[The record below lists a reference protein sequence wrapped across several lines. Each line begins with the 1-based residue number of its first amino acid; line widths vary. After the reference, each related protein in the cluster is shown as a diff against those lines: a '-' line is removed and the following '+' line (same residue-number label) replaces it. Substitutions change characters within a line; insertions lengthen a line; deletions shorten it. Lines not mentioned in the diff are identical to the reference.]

1 MTSRV
6 VTSRPPKPAVTTP
19 ARTTRGLPGI
29 VAAAQKI
36 ELQTRDGRKLIR
48 KSEKWQDEA
57 WAYYDVLPAV
67 KSAAGFMGN
76 AMSRV
81 RLFPGIVVDPDEPPV
96 PLADADGEG
105 IPDRL
110 AGAADEEMARI
121 SNGQEGMA
129 GIMRALGVNMTVA
142 GEAYLVGRGTEDD
155 DELVDETWGVY
166 SASAIEV
173 KGDTV
178 KLKDTPSDRAAKQL
192 PDDTLCYRIWRRH
205 ARWPGLADSN
215 MRAVLDTAEEL
226 VIYGR
231 VMRAI
236 AKSGAH
242 AGILK
247 WPTQLDPPGGQRS
260 LPAGDDDA
268 PGPDPAAAGGQKL
281 TELQQSLLEFIRSS
295 VETDDTLASAMPWLL
310 DGDHQYLDR
319 IEWIDV
325 GRTIDQKAL
334 DRIHSLYTQLA
345 HGLDL
350 PVEVL
355 VGMADSNH
363 WTAWLIEDTTYK
375 AHVEPTVEVVAAGI
389 ASAFLRPALLER
401 GFNADVVRR
410 IVLGKDPSALVTRPN
425 RAQDAKD
432 AHDRL
437 VISDEQL
444 RKDLGFP
451 DTAAPEDEELTRR
464 EERVRAKRTPPA
476 DQPAD
481 DAPAEEGGDATPGTQ
496 PARALVAAV
505 PPPDEDGQF
514 AALGAALAAIEVRLR
529 ERLVIAAS
537 DAVTE
542 ALRQAGSRLRR
553 AAQGD
558 AELRERVNGLPPEQV
573 GPTLGADAVAALADP
588 DELLQGAFDGL
599 SERWDTWVAAAQT
612 EMAAALGAVAATS
625 QDPEAA
631 QAVAD
636 MEAQAGD
643 DRSAGWVVLA
653 GLLLGL
659 TRERLVSNAT
669 DIVEGEHDPTT
680 AVPPG
685 LVRDALARTGGAQP
699 GLAPVG
705 VAQQAAPGGLT
716 TGPRVRSTLGRLGA
730 VVLLWRWTTGM
741 PARPFD
747 PHQRLEG
754 AEFDS
759 WDDPQLTNGGRWPG
773 YSHYFPGDHRGCQC
787 DVTPVI
793 ISITQAR
800 QQQIERQEVA

>member
-1 MTSRV
+1 MTSRIV
-6 VTSRPPKPAVTTP
+6 SSKPTRRTTP
-19 ARTTRGLPGI
+19 PPTPTPRGLAGI

-36 ELQTRDGRKLIR
+36 ELTTRDGRKLVR

-57 WAYYDVLPAV
+57 WAFYDVLPAV

-81 RLFPGIVVDPDEPPV
+81 RLFPGVVVDPDEPPV
-96 PLADADGEG
+96 PLADATGETG
-105 IPDRL
+105 IDDRL
-110 AGAADEEMARI
+110 ATAADEEMARI
-121 SNGQEGMA
+121 SNGQEGMP

-142 GEAYLVGRGTEDD
+142 GEAYLVGRGGDDD
-155 DELVDETWGVY
+155 DELVDEVWGVY
-166 SASAIEV
+166 SASALEV
-173 KGDTV
+173 KGDKV
-178 KLKDTPSDRAAKQL
+178 KLREVPGDKAAREL

-205 ARWPGLADSN
+205 PRWPGLADSN
-215 MRAVLDTAEEL
+215 MRAVLDAAEEL

-247 WPTQLDPPGGQRS
+247 WPTQLDPQSGQRS
-260 LPAGDDDA
+260 LPAEHDDA
-268 PGPDPAAAGGQKL
+268 PGPDPAAAGQEGL
-281 TELQQSLLEFIRSS
+281 TPLQQSLLDFIRSS

-310 DGDHQYLDR
+310 DGDSQYLEMV
-319 IEWIDV
+319 EWIDV
-325 GRTIDQKAL
+325 GRKIDEKAL
-334 DRIHSLYTQLA
+334 DRIASLYQQLA

-350 PVEVL
+350 PIEVL
-355 VGMADSNH
+355 VGMADANH

-401 GFNADVVRR
+401 KFPPDVVRR
-410 IVLGKDPSALVTRPN
+410 VVLGKDPSALVTRPN

-451 DTAAPEDEELTRR
+451 DTAAPEDEELQRR
-464 EERVRAKRTPPA
+464 EERSRARRTPAGQP
-476 DQPAD
+476 PAD
-481 DAPAEEGGDATPGTQ
+481 DAPAEEGGDPTPGTQ
-496 PARALVAAV
+496 PARTLVAAV
-505 PPPDEDGQF
+505 PPDDGYADAV
-514 AALGAALAAIEVRLR
+514 AALGATLAAIEVRLR
-529 ERLVIAAS
+529 ERLTIAAS
-537 DAVTE
+537 DAVSE

-558 AELRERVNGLPPEQV
+558 AELRDRVNGLPPEQV
-573 GPTLGADAVAALADP
+573 GPELGAEAVRALADP

-599 SERWDTWVAAAQT
+599 SERWDTWVGAAQA
-612 EMAAALGAVAATS
+612 EMASALAAVAATS
-625 QDPEAA
+625 PDPDA
-631 QAVAD
+631 QAAVAD
-636 MEAQAGD
+636 LEAQAAQ

-659 TRERLVSNAT
+659 TRERLVSHAAE
-669 DIVEGEHDPTT
+669 IVEGEHDPTT
-680 AVPPG
+680 SVPAG
-685 LVRDALARTGGAQP
+685 VVREALALAGGGQA

-705 VAQQAAPGGLT
+705 AAQQAGPGGLT
-716 TGPRVRSTLGRLGA
+716 TGPRVRAVLSRMGT
-730 VVLLWRWTTGM
+730 VVLRWRWTTGM
-741 PARPFD
+741 PAHPFG

-754 AEFDS
+754 AQFDS

-787 DVTPVI
+787 DVIPVI
-793 ISITQAR
+793 VPVSQS
-800 QQQIERQEVA
+800 QRQEVA